1 MALTFKNSTK
11 RVQTTGTVTPD
22 NLNLINILICPK
34 CGEPVLG
41 DAPGHKCGEFK
52 RMLDKLRAFDMHN
65 HPGVYDD
72 MYRRLL
78 DTYEDAKKFW
88 REKGPGRQIEEI
100 TLQLRSRDAEDAR
113 KRMEDDP
120 GDKDDK
126 KDEEDPLNKSGE
138 EPEAFQRMEG
148 QVRFTKDAPEE
159 LKQVQ
164 ATVDKLRGILDR
176 QKARDVAADVIE
188 KLKGGIK

>member
-11 RVQTTGTVTPD
+11 RVQTARTVTPD

-52 RMLDKLRAFDMHN
+52 RMLAKLRAFDMHN

-78 DTYEDAKKFW
+78 DTYETAKKFW
-88 REKGPGRQIEEI
+88 REKGPGRQIEEL

-113 KRMEDDP
+113 KRIEDDP
-120 GDKDDK
+120 GNRDDK
-126 KDEEDPLNKSGE
+126 KDEKAPSDESRE
-138 EPEAFQRMEG
+138 EPEDFQHMEG

-159 LKQVQ
+159 LKQAQ
-164 ATVDKLRGILDR
+164 ATVDKLKRILDHE
-176 QKARDVAADVIE
+176 KAKRVADEVIE